1 MLTGANGRISSKRVL
16 GLIVIITVLVLTIL
30 SWIGVRDYIPEY
42 VMMALTL
49 LGGGLLGVGVL
60 EGKLKGTQSQSESQ
74 HIPPGTH
81 GL

>member
-60 EGKLKGTQSQSESQ
+60 ENKLKGTQSQSQ

-81 GL
+81 GI